1 MSRNGYDTA
10 QSERQPMQA
19 REHHISHD
27 HIHRKEEYARRIRR
41 IERERVVSALQ
52 STSPGPPKDHGS
64 QRVVGRA
71 PRPSCSGA
79 PALPPIA

>member
-1 MSRNGYDTA
+1 
-10 QSERQPMQA
+10 MQA

-41 IERERVVSALQ
+41 MERQTVVSALQ
-52 STSPGPPKDHGS
+52 SASPGHLKNHGS

-71 PRPSCSGA
+71 PHPSCSGA
-79 PALPPIA
+79 PALPPTA